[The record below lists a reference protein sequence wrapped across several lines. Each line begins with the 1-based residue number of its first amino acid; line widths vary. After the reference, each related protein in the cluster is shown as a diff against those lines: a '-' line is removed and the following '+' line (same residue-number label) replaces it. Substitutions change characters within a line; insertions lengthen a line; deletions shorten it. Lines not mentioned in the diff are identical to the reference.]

1 MFTFSST
8 REDEEEK
15 DEETEGENC
24 LQLQDGNQNGPRE
37 QGPLGRETA
46 CYGEHSG
53 LEDFTRDVCVRG
65 VQSGEEQIKPDCV
78 TLKFLLLWISG
89 AHLCAHLK
97 EAFGARGGSQA
108 KSSSACRGSRG
119 EVSQEG

>member
-8 REDEEEK
+8 REDEEKEK

-24 LQLQDGNQNGPRE
+24 LQLQVGNQSGPRE

-78 TLKFLLLWISG
+78 TTFKVFVVVDLQRAFVRTPKGSG
-89 AHLCAHLK
+89 S
-97 EAFGARGGSQA
+97 GS
-108 KSSSACRGSRG
+108 
-119 EVSQEG
+119 